1 MKKGWQT
8 LKNRSKVSAVIEAA
22 VVFALVFVTSFY
34 DVFYSF
40 DSLLRDKLYQTPRGI
55 NNKIKIIAIDDET
68 LREYGP
74 FGTWSRS
81 VYADIINTLGEYP
94 AAVAMDIMVFGDMDS
109 DGDKALSTTRPLF
122 RKPAV
127 TAAVWW
133 QAHT

>member
-1 MKKGWQT
+1 

-74 FGTWSRS
+74 FGTWSRG

-94 AAVAMDIMVFGDMDS
+94 AAVAMDIMVFGDMS
-109 DGDKALSTTRPLF
+109 WLSRIIYALVGICGLYLISFFLQLGDD
-122 RKPAV
+122 
-127 TAAVWW
+127 
-133 QAHT
+133 QA

>member
-1 MKKGWQT
+1 MK
-8 LKNRSKVSAVIEAA
+8 NHSKVSAVIEAA

-55 NNKIKIIAIDDET
+55 NNKIKIIAIDDEA

-74 FGTWSRS
+74 FGTWSRG

-109 DGDKALSTTRPLF
+109 QGDKALSEACRNSGRVVAGSYISYTSACIIDPI
-122 RKPAV
+122 
-127 TAAVWW
+127 
-133 QAHT
+133 